1 MNIWKVVPPLKRGML
16 YSVDRTPM
24 QDATVITAISQRMT
38 NVCSYF
44 LLLLW
49 YFGRASCKPLPAA
62 NRMEAIWCQPCKSP
76 ITASRRRAESL
87 PDCSCN
93 YRHCSPNVRAC
104 PARVP
109 TCTTTTT
116 ITTTTA
122 AITAATTRTAC
133 SWRELPTINN
143 QATFPC
149 WSLLT
154 TKISGT
160 FFFFFSPRNSN
171 SKIILFGAKF
181 HSFRARAKIET
192 FGRHGGWMSYRFNG
206 IISPTKKTPQVVRES
221 RKINKQTK
229 RKKKKK
235 TLSSSAA
242 VAHCRPCRFRSGIIC
257 VCVSW
262 VNKYKFPTQVCIRP
276 PLFWNTHTHTRT

>member
-44 LLLLW
+44 LLLLLLW

-160 FFFFFSPRNSN
+160 FFFVFFSPPEIQIR
-171 SKIILFGAKF
+171 KLFFLAPNF
-181 HSFRARAKIET
+181 IHFVRAQK
-192 FGRHGGWMSYRFNG
+192 
-206 IISPTKKTPQVVRES
+206 
-221 RKINKQTK
+221 
-229 RKKKKK
+229 
-235 TLSSSAA
+235 
-242 VAHCRPCRFRSGIIC
+242 
-257 VCVSW
+257 
-262 VNKYKFPTQVCIRP
+262 
-276 PLFWNTHTHTRT
+276 